1 VTNLWSERRTEPHD
15 VVRLNWK
22 QLYITSIATSLIK
35 EEIHLS
41 EDSVGK
47 LPLDI
52 CVLSGHAIKISFFW
66 YLTVLRTFKGLLEVM
81 SILESAVIK
90 RAESQGNLRQG
101 LREFIHLIPYL

>member
-15 VVRLNWK
+15 VVRLNWNFNRTAISVK
-22 QLYITSIATSLIK
+22 HIVRMNEKSATVHHVLYHIATSLIK

-52 CVLSGHAIKISFFW
+52 CVLSGHAIKISFSG
-66 YLTVLRTFKGLLEVM
+66 T
-81 SILESAVIK
+81 
-90 RAESQGNLRQG
+90 
-101 LREFIHLIPYL
+101 